1 MAKDVIPSNDRQLLA
16 VSTTIADGVAPA
28 PEDFGLDAPAVAE
41 LRSLTAAF
49 ADALAAATDP
59 KTRGHA
65 TVFAKSEAKKLLAAY
80 LRRVVRNIQGCIKV
94 SDQQRTDLGL
104 PVRKAVQTP
113 VPPPTA
119 KPRATAAAGPG
130 RTLQVTVQDPD
141 DGRRSRPDGA
151 AGTTILSYVGEVP
164 PADVSGWT
172 FEQNVSGRE
181 ATLYFNASLPP
192 GTLVWVTAFYY
203 NARGQSGPAAT
214 PACDHLGGAGV
225 VMGGATDR
233 PAAGQAYPKAA

>member
-16 VSTTIADGVAPA
+16 VSTTVADGVAPA

-41 LRSLTAAF
+41 LRTLIVAF
-49 ADALAAATDP
+49 ADALAPATDP
-59 KTRGHA
+59 RTRGHA
-65 TVFAKSEAKKLLAAY
+65 TVFAKSQAKVTLTAY
-80 LRRVVRNIQGCIKV
+80 LRRVIRNIQGCIKV

-104 PVRKAVQTP
+104 PVRKATATP
-113 VPPPTA
+113 VPAPTA
-119 KPRATAAAGPG
+119 KPRVSVAAGPG
-130 RTLQVTVQDPD
+130 RTMRVTVQDPA

-151 AGTTILSYVGEVP
+151 AGATILSYVGEVP

-181 ATLYFNASLPP
+181 ATLYFDAGLPA
-192 GTLVWVTAFYY
+192 GTAVWVTAFYY
-203 NARGQSGPAAT
+203 NPRGQSGPAAL
-214 PACDHLGGAGV
+214 PATDTVGAAGV
-225 VMGGATDR
+225 ATSAATGR